1 MHTKLITTKNNKCLD
16 ESSHLHMVLS
26 VCYRVCMMAHQIVL
40 ITSKVKLAPLFKTFI
55 YMYLVIKLSFSII
68 HVLRTF

>member
-1 MHTKLITTKNNKCLD
+1 MHTKMITTKNNKCLD

-26 VCYRVCMMAHQIVL
+26 VCMMAHQIVL

-68 HVLRTF
+68 LRTF